1 MIRNRLYNRLW
12 VMLLTLLVTVGCH
25 RIDLNQI
32 DTTPYYYAQY
42 AGKDIVLCFDSVNTK
57 TIYGRWYATAGAR
70 IVSSQP
76 FSATIKTGNR
86 VEVKASPVINTM
98 RAKVEIDLSSFTVD
112 FSRNGQSA
120 SVRFEPL
127 DQPVF
132 QPCTGEF
139 LQPTYPVKPPSTV
152 VYGSAKGY
160 WTSYP
165 EPPQGDH
172 DFFNYVKIVAPKMIR
187 LPLGE
192 WPQQLEMD
200 VYQPVTN
207 DTLSRPLLMLI
218 HGGAFF
224 NGFKQTPSYTQWSNY
239 FASLGYVVVSIDY
252 RLGFGPTKEG
262 VDRAGYKAVQDAHAA
277 MRYLVHY
284 ADRYKIDTSRLF
296 VGGSSAGGITALNLA
311 FMRDENCPTTVVN
324 GRPRLTNADLGLINA
339 VSPQYTERFNIKAVV
354 NMWGAV
360 HDTAML
366 HNSPHTSILSFHG
379 DADGVVAYGHDY
391 PFINPPT
398 PLRDVI
404 LALGGTPP
412 DDLKPIN
419 ELLFDKMYGSYCIH
433 QRAQANG
440 MRSELHTY
448 PNGGHSLHVNNDG
461 TLSDYFYVI
470 QDTVTMFLYRELVSN
485 PAEVVEI
492 ASEEQWFH
500 LTNTSSLETYNWKV
514 EGGVILKDE
523 GDKIQA
529 FFFDDAPQHRIL
541 VSGKYKNNIGLMETY
556 ELKNNRLRRL

>member
-1 MIRNRLYNRLW
+1 MKMNNIRFKLAG
-12 VMLLTLLVTVGCH
+12 LLLLLLVAASCH
-25 RIDLNQI
+25 RIDPNQL
-32 DTTPYYYAQY
+32 DTTPLYYGKYAD
-42 AGKDIVLCFDSVNTK
+42 KDVVVRFDSVDTK
-57 TIYGRWYATAGAR
+57 TVYGRWYATNGAR
-70 IVSSQP
+70 IVRAQP
-76 FSATIKTGNR
+76 FSAILKGGNR
-86 VEVKASPVINTM
+86 VEVKAPPIINSM
-98 RAKVEIDLSSFTVD
+98 RAKVEVDLSSFTVD
-112 FSRNGQSA
+112 FTHNGQSA

-127 DQPVF
+127 EQPNF

-139 LQPTYPVKPPSTV
+139 LQPTYQVKPPTTV
-152 VYGSAKGY
+152 VYGSADGY

-172 DFFNYVKIVAPKMIR
+172 DFFNYVKIVAPKAFR
-187 LPLGE
+187 LARGE

-200 VYQPVTN
+200 VYQPVTT
-207 DTLSRPLLMLI
+207 DTVRRPLLMLI

-224 NGFKQTPSYTQWSNY
+224 NGFKQTPSYRQWCDY
-239 FASLGYVVVSIDY
+239 YASLGYVVASIDY

-284 ADRYKIDTSRLF
+284 ADRYQIDTSRLF

-311 FMRDENCPTTVVN
+311 FMRDQNRPTTVVD
-324 GRPRLTNADLGLINA
+324 GRVRLTNADLGLIDA
-339 VSPQYTERFNIKAVV
+339 VSPQYDEKFRIKAVV

-366 HNSPHTSILSFHG
+366 RNSPHTSILSFHG

-391 PFINPPT
+391 PFTNPPT
-398 PLRDVI
+398 PLRDVY
-404 LALGGTPP
+404 LTLGRTPP
-412 DDLKPIN
+412 DGLKPIN
-419 ELLFDKMYGSYCIH
+419 EWLFDKMYGSYCIH
-433 QRAQANG
+433 QRALDNG

-470 QDTVTMFLYRELVSN
+470 QDTVTYFLYRELVAN

-492 ASEEQWFH
+492 ASEQQWFR
-500 LTNTSSLETYNWKV
+500 LTNVSSLESYHWKV

-529 FFFDDAPQHRIL
+529 FFFDDEPMHRIL
-541 VSGKYKNNIGLMETY
+541 VSGKNNNGIGLMETY
-556 ELKNNRLRRL
+556 LLRYNRLIRQ